1 MSAITTYCPLC
12 QRAME
17 IPSEFDNVV
26 CPGCATAF
34 WVRRH
39 REIINLSEM
48 WPDAGDSL
56 RIRNAKALIES
67 RLEEL
72 SGRIE
77 EFEDEIEIL
86 RSREKSA
93 PLQRGCAFFSLFM
106 AVILVIVLFMLL
118 GRGYFG
124 SWLFFVA
131 VAVVVLLSLYRIRQ
145 KIAGASQI
153 ETSKS
158 DRLNAEQMLTQLRAE
173 FERYQQLKQA
183 LREVEEPP
191 DTP

>member
-12 QRAME
+12 QRALE

-39 REIINLSEM
+39 HEIINLSEM
-48 WPDAGDSL
+48 WPDADDSL

-77 EFEDEIEIL
+77 EVEDEIEIL

-124 SWLFFVA
+124 SWLFFIA
-131 VAVVVLLSLYRIRQ
+131 VAAVVLLSLYRIRR
-145 KIAGASQI
+145 KTAAASKI
-153 ETSKS
+153 ETLKG
-158 DRLNAEQMLTQLRAE
+158 DRFNAEQTLAQLRAE
-173 FERYQQLKQA
+173 FDRSQQLRRA
-183 LREVEEPP
+183 LEGAEEPP